1 VVTFSLGWVTALL
14 VRLHGPLSAQDVATL
29 LGPLGMFATGITGSL
44 YAINKAA
51 DVLNNRTDAGAE
63 SAAQPP
69 QQ

>member
-1 VVTFSLGWVTALL
+1 V
-14 VRLHGPLSAQDVATL
+14 HGPLSAQDVATL